1 MTKKRGQLTSGA
13 VLRAARMLAG
23 LSQADL
29 ARAAGLHPKSVA
41 YWERRGSR
49 GVFGEQGFRRIVE
62 ALRGAGVEIMRGEGE
77 GVRRVP
83 AREADRA
90 SVTATV

>member
-1 MTKKRGQLTSGA
+1 MARKRGQPLSGA
-13 VLRAARMLAG
+13 VLRAARIMAG

-62 ALRGAGVEIMRGEGE
+62 ALRVAGVEIMRGECE
-77 GVRRVP
+77 GARRVA
-83 AREADRA
+83 ARAADRA
-90 SVTATV
+90 GVAVRL